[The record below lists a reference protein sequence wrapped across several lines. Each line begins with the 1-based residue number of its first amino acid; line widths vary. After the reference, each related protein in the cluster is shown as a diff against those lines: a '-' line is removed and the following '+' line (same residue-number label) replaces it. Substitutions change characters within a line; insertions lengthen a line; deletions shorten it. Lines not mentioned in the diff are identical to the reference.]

1 MVGLQN
7 LKNFEIKGGFT
18 VESHCS
24 FTQWLPSSRSTFFSV
39 LDPTFFSVSDP
50 HKFMRIR
57 IQDPLNVQMDPD
69 PDPLFFLFRSGSK
82 GGKIKEDNL
91 NKQIFN

>member
-39 LDPTFFSVSDP
+39 SDP

-57 IQDPLNVQMDPD
+57 IQD

>member
-24 FTQWLPSSRSTFFSV
+24 FTQWLPSSRLTFFSV

-57 IQDPLNVQMDPD
+57 IQD

>member
-39 LDPTFFSVSDP
+39 SDP
-50 HKFMRIR
+50 HKIMRIR
-57 IQDPLNVQMDPD
+57 IQDP
-69 PDPLFFLFRSGSK
+69 DPLFFYSDPDPK
-82 GGKIKEDNL
+82 GEKLK
-91 NKQIFN
+91 KTT

>member
-7 LKNFEIKGGFT
+7 LTNFEIKGGFT
-18 VESHCS
+18 HLKVIAVLCS
-24 FTQWLPSSRSTFFSV
+24 GYHRVDT
-39 LDPTFFSVSDP
+39 TFFSVSDP

-57 IQDPLNVQMDPD
+57 IQD

>member
-39 LDPTFFSVSDP
+39 SDP

-69 PDPLFFLFRSGSK
+69 PDPLFFIPIRIQR
-82 GGKIKEDNL
+82 GKIKEDNL
-91 NKQIFN
+91 YKKIFN